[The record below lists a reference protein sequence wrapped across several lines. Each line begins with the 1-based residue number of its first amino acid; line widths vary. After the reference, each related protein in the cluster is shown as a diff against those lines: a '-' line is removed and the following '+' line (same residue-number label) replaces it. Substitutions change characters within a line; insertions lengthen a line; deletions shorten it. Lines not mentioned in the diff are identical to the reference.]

1 MKHFKTF
8 RKCFVLAAFFTSS
21 LIASAGT
28 FEDFFSAAKL
38 DNESVMVGLT
48 LRGFDLN
55 TVDPRGDSALL
66 IAVREGSRKVAL
78 FLLEQPSVK
87 VEARNPKG
95 ESPLMLAALKGDL
108 DMARRLIQ
116 RKAEVNK
123 PGWTA
128 LHYAASNTTQA
139 SQEMVRL
146 LLEHHAYIDA
156 QSPNG
161 STPLM
166 MAARYGSP
174 EAVKLLIQEGADP
187 TLSNQLGLTAKDFAV
202 QGRRQNSIELMDA
215 GLARWAARQK
225 STTVPVQP
233 NRWPSALP
241 R

>member
-1 MKHFKTF
+1 MKHFKF
-8 RKCFVLAAFFTSS
+8 LQKCFVFSAFFTSS

-128 LHYAASNTTQA
+128 LHYAASNATQA

-156 QSPNG
+156 ESPNRT
-161 STPLM
+161 TPLM
-166 MAARYGSP
+166 MAAHYGHP
-174 EAVKLLIQEGADP
+174 AVVKLLLEEGADP
-187 TLSNQLGLTAKDFAV
+187 LLRNEQGLTAIDFA
-202 QGRRQNSIELMDA
+202 RRGERQESADLI
-215 GLARWAARQK
+215 AAFVRRK
-225 STTVPVQP
+225 RPTGT
-233 NRWPSALP
+233 W
-241 R
+241 